1 MNNILREDI
10 YKILIEDSAA
20 QQAKKQGLL
29 AKGGKWYDKAGKY
42 IAKTVND
49 KLVKVSDQ
57 ERQADAQKDKPK
69 LITPNKD
76 ALSTW
81 KRKGSDQ
88 SQQQEPQ
95 SQEPPRQMTDYERET
110 TSTVSRVRDHFTKN
124 EVRNTR
130 YGDAIA
136 DHVYGLKDSQGSQAY
151 IETIDEYREI
161 EKSFDT
167 PDILKN
173 FTRTDSF
180 MKSGHNMSMLSMM
193 VNHPG
198 QEENDYRYQRM
209 VEYCKQPDADEETC
223 QSFQNTNITDRD
235 KEAFGRMM
243 KNQQEGLRK
252 LGLVNEDNTVTLYR
266 GVKMDNKADDGKTS
280 YMGSGVDSWTFEPSV
295 ARLFGKKRN
304 DDNINILSCRV
315 PLERVIASC
324 FTTSHPK
331 DIRDQNDGSPLRDW
345 NNMEFM
351 HYSEFECVIDS
362 FALEDVS
369 LHNVDNNEDE
379 SSWKQKYKELM
390 KEEQN
395 VDMSSVININNE
407 ENIDWIRSLE
417 KEEDVNES
425 FILEAETAAEKA
437 KKLQYTSAPGG
448 RWYNKTG
455 QYVAKTV
462 DDKLVPVTPQERYAD
477 EKEKRDD
484 AKKSKV
490 DRTPDDSYRQYVQPE
505 TELNVEQLK
514 ELGIEPDIAET
525 LDSIGYGKGAV
536 GITVISADASIQD
549 YLNSDEVLENPPG
562 NDSSRYNEVFS
573 LIGTHIA
580 FEHYRQTQG
589 EVIDKDK
596 LFDIIE
602 KLYGETEFYKSA
614 NESNIRGTIE
624 ASITKLE
631 SVSNIVEKNKFDFTT
646 TEIAPFWGTSESLSS
661 QYDYIMTMKEIGDYV
676 LKDSDGN
683 IIKEVPQDF
692 TTYKHMN
699 GWNDP
704 KTGKKLSI
712 DEINRIRK
720 DNDIWD
726 FMALA
731 AYNGG
736 GGGNP
741 SDTSFIIQDG
751 NELTFVGFSDKTAL
765 SDQQANSTPATA
777 FENMKMY
784 VEFLKS
790 NNYSFTEGLQEQ
802 IVNSITAAQEAF
814 AQNEQKLST
823 IPLMPAI
830 YMSEIFDDN
839 QDYIMSLVN
848 SKEAADPE
856 SNQKSVISRNKRIE
870 RFIEAASKNPNATI
884 NSTPGPD
891 KGNNISP
898 DSMAYWKEEIT
909 FAKYLKQAGWE
920 EGEVSREQAVKAWLL
935 LQSDDTEVPMVDKN
949 GDEYT
954 LTVSEAFSTVDDRK
968 LMQYMLSAKTEDESG
983 KSVNIIEKS
992 SRGDFDESQNEKL
1005 EGVKNPFDIY
1015 NDLEK
1020 NRAES
1025 IGHVQQLYLD
1035 LNEIVVEDENGDE
1048 RNMGDLIAAQD
1059 AIDQFHLYMI
1069 DQENAPSLY
1078 RYGMIELIA
1087 GSDRVTPES
1096 MAECLGTNDVKELM
1110 NNIKV
1115 KTPPKDGPKVEING
1129 QTYYESQIQ
1138 RTSPIKKKEVQKE
1151 LISKNEQGQ
1160 YTFRSPDSDE
1170 FIYVDEEDL
1179 DQVIDLIGGKIK
1191 DDKGK
1196 KAKIHNI
1203 GGRSLPNTLKPVG
1216 VITGRKALLYIN
1228 DAEGNEMPIGEQIY
1242 RTKEGALGKLQTA
1255 YTFSKELQNCLG
1267 GKE

>member
-1 MNNILREDI
+1 MLRSELYNIINN
-10 YKILIEDSAA
+10 
-20 QQAKKQGLL
+20 
-29 AKGGKWYDKAGKY
+29 
-42 IAKTVND
+42 
-49 KLVKVSDQ
+49 
-57 ERQADAQKDKPK
+57 
-69 LITPNKD
+69 NKNNR
-76 ALSTW
+76 SII
-81 KRKGSDQ
+81 
-88 SQQQEPQ
+88 
-95 SQEPPRQMTDYERET
+95 
-110 TSTVSRVRDHFTKN
+110 N
-124 EVRNTR
+124 
-130 YGDAIA
+130 
-136 DHVYGLKDSQGSQAY
+136 
-151 IETIDEYREI
+151 
-161 EKSFDT
+161 
-167 PDILKN
+167 
-173 FTRTDSF
+173 
-180 MKSGHNMSMLSMM
+180 
-193 VNHPG
+193 
-198 QEENDYRYQRM
+198 
-209 VEYCKQPDADEETC
+209 EET
-223 QSFQNTNITDRD
+223 
-235 KEAFGRMM
+235 
-243 KNQQEGLRK
+243 
-252 LGLVNEDNTVTLYR
+252 
-266 GVKMDNKADDGKTS
+266 
-280 YMGSGVDSWTFEPSV
+280 P
-295 ARLFGKKRN
+295 
-304 DDNINILSCRV
+304 
-315 PLERVIASC
+315 
-324 FTTSHPK
+324 
-331 DIRDQNDGSPLRDW
+331 
-345 NNMEFM
+345 
-351 HYSEFECVIDS
+351 
-362 FALEDVS
+362 
-369 LHNVDNNEDE
+369 
-379 SSWKQKYKELM
+379 
-390 KEEQN
+390 
-395 VDMSSVININNE
+395 
-407 ENIDWIRSLE
+407 
-417 KEEDVNES
+417 
-425 FILEAETAAEKA
+425 AEKA
-437 KKLQYTSAPGG
+437 ARLGYTDGKFG
-448 RWYNKTG
+448 RWYNNAG

-462 DDKLVPVTPQERYAD
+462 GDKLVAVTPQERYAD
-477 EKEKRDD
+477 EKKKRDD

-490 DRTPDDSYRQYVQPE
+490 DRAPDDTYRQYAKPDS
-505 TELNVEQLK
+505 ELNIEQME
-514 ELGIEPDIAET
+514 ELGIDSDIAET

-536 GITVISADASIQD
+536 GITVVSADASIQD
-549 YLNSDEVLENPPG
+549 YLNSDEVLDNPPG
-562 NDSSRYNEVFS
+562 NESSRYNEVFS

-580 FEHYRQTQG
+580 FEHYRQTEG
-589 EVIDKDK
+589 EIIDKDK

-602 KLYGETEFYKSA
+602 KLYDETKFYKSA

-631 SVSNIVEKNKFDFTT
+631 SVSNIVEKNEFDFTT
-646 TEIAPFWGTSESLSS
+646 TEIAPFWGTAESLSS
-661 QYDYIMTMKEIGDYV
+661 QYDYIMTMKELDDYV

-683 IIKEVPQDF
+683 IISEVPQDF

-704 KTGKKLSI
+704 KTGKKLSAEEI
-712 DEINRIRK
+712 DRIRNE
-720 DNDIWD
+720 NDVYD

-751 NELTFVGFSDKTAL
+751 KELTFVGFSDKTAL

-784 VEFLKS
+784 VEFLKG

-802 IVNSITAAQEAF
+802 IVSSITAAQEAF
-814 AQNEQKLST
+814 AQNEQKLAT

-848 SKEAADPE
+848 SEYAADPE
-856 SNQKSVISRNKRIE
+856 SDQKSVKSRNKRIE

-884 NSTPGPD
+884 NSMPGPD
-891 KGNNISP
+891 KGNNISA
-898 DSMAYWKEEIT
+898 DVRDYWKEEIT

-920 EGEVSREQAVKAWLL
+920 EGEVSREQAVKAWVL

-968 LMQYMLSAKTEDESG
+968 LMQYMLSAKTEDDSG

-992 SRGDFDESQNEKL
+992 SRGDFDKSQNEKL

-1015 NDLEK
+1015 SDLEK

-1025 IGHVQQLYLD
+1025 IGHVQNLYRD
-1035 LNEIVVEDENGDE
+1035 LNEIVVEDDNGDK

-1059 AIDQFHLYMI
+1059 AIDQFHLYMV

-1078 RYGMIELIA
+1078 KYGMIELIA

-1115 KTPPKDGPKVEING
+1115 KTPEKDGPKVEING

-1138 RTSPIKKKEVQKE
+1138 RTSPIKNKEVQKE

-1160 YTFRSPDSDE
+1160 YTFRSPESDE
-1170 FIYVDEEDL
+1170 FIYVDGEDL
-1179 DQVIDLIGGKIK
+1179 DQVIDLISGKIK

-1228 DAEGNEMPIGEQIY
+1228 DAEGNEMPIGDQIY

-1267 GKE
+1267 DKE